1 MSMRRVLLISPHF
14 PPDSTAGTH
23 RVRLLAPHLA
33 KYGWEPTVLT
43 CRIDAYEGQLDPVL
57 ASFTPSSLRVER
69 ARAITPRWTRRI
81 GIGDLGLR
89 SLPGLW
95 RAASRLLRAEA
106 FDAIFITIFPAYPAL
121 LGPGLVRRFGVP
133 LVLDYQD
140 PWVNAWGASVGGGR
154 NGHVDFKARAS
165 RWLAEHLEPIA
176 VSAASAITAVSS
188 GTFTPIL
195 DRNPGLHP
203 VTEVIPIGAEPLDFA
218 PHPGQLQAA
227 LPFDP
232 SDGLV
237 HVCYT
242 GTILPL
248 GGETLRAVLQALRQ
262 LRASRPDLYA
272 RLRLHFIGTSNQTVT
287 TSELKVL
294 PLAQQFGVAD
304 AVREIPTR
312 LPYSTIVQLQQRAG
326 ALLAMGSTEAHYTA
340 SKIFPL
346 LLSRRPLLAV
356 YHQKSSVTEILPS
369 VGPSPDI
376 QLVTYTDHE
385 RAESRTSQ
393 ICDALARIA
402 ERGAGAMTAIDLTA
416 LSPYFAEN
424 LAGKLAG
431 VFDRVA
437 GARVA

>member
-1 MSMRRVLLISPHF
+1 MRKVLLISPHF

-33 KYGWEPTVLT
+33 RYGWEPTVLT
-43 CRIDAYEGQLDPVL
+43 CRTDAYEGQLDPVL

-69 ARAITPRWTRRI
+69 AGAIPPRWTRRI

-95 RAASRLLRAEA
+95 RAASRLLRAESY
-106 FDAIFITIFPAYPAL
+106 DAIFITIFPAYPAL
-121 LGPGLVRRFGVP
+121 LGPWLVRRFGVP

-140 PWVNAWGASVGGGR
+140 PWVNAWGTSVGGGR
-154 NGHVDFKARAS
+154 HGRVDFKSRAS
-165 RWLAEHLEPIA
+165 RWLAERLEPLA
-176 VSAASAITAVSS
+176 VRAASAITAVSS
-188 GTFTPIL
+188 LTFSPIL
-195 DRNPGLHP
+195 ARNPGLHP
-203 VTEVIPIGAEPLDFA
+203 VTEVIPIGAEPMDFVA
-218 PHPGQLQAA
+218 RHGRPGAE

-248 GGETLRAVLQALRQ
+248 GGETLRAVLRALRQ
-262 LRASRPDLYA
+262 LQGSRPDLYA
-272 RLRLHFIGTSNQTVT
+272 RLRLHFIGTSNQTVAT
-287 TSELKVL
+287 TELKVL
-294 PLAQQFGVAD
+294 PLAIELGVGS

-312 LPYSTIVQLQQRAG
+312 LPYSTIVQVQQQAG
-326 ALLAMGSTEAHYTA
+326 ALLAMGSSEAHYTA

-356 YHQKSSVTEILPS
+356 YHEQSSVTNILPS
-369 VGPSPDI
+369 VGKPPDI
-376 QLVTYTDHE
+376 QLVTYSDEE
-385 RAESRTSQ
+385 RAEARTSQ
-393 ICDALARIA
+393 ICCALARIA
-402 ERGAGAMTAIDLTA
+402 ERGTTAQTDVDLAA
-416 LSPYFAEN
+416 LRPYFAEN
-424 LAGKLAG
+424 LAGKLAS

-437 GARVA
+437 GDRVA